1 MKIQDLTHT
10 IKGKMTLYPGTANP
24 KIEQIASME
33 KNLYREHKI
42 EITSHTGTHIDA
54 PAHMKPLGKTLD
66 QMDIS
71 QFIGR
76 AYCIDVSDI
85 KGQTIELEYI
95 KKYKDKIEICDF
107 LILKTNNYKAWNTDE
122 YFNDYKTLSID
133 GAKWLTKMNLK
144 GIGVDAISV
153 DTMDTE
159 SFEIH
164 YEILA
169 TDSMI
174 IIENLNNLAHLPD
187 FFNLSVMPMK
197 FENSDGSPVRAIA
210 TWEE

>member
-10 IKGKMTLYPGTANP
+10 IKGEMTLYPGTANP

-71 QFIGR
+71 QFIGI

-85 KGQTIELEYI
+85 KGQTIELEHI
-95 KKYKDKIEICDF
+95 KNYKDKIEICDF
-107 LILKTNNYKAWNTDE
+107 LILKTNNYKTWNTDK

-187 FFNLSVMPMK
+187 FFKLSVMPMK